1 LSSQLQETIMMTS
14 NAAGGLWGIAIVIGP
29 ILLALVL
36 LWAIIRNRQSRAD
49 RQRTEDATRELY
61 EQSDRESKRRDH
73 Q

>member
-49 RQRTEDATRELY
+49 RQR
-61 EQSDRESKRRDH
+61 
-73 Q
+73 